1 MFLKRL
7 LGTNVKVELDL
18 SVYVTE
24 ADFKNALGVDTL
36 DFIKKTDLGN
46 LKLDI
51 DKLDIH
57 IFKNAPS
64 IFRCLE
70 IKIEKYRLIK

>member
-1 MFLKRL
+1 M
-7 LGTNVKVELDL
+7 

-24 ADFKNALGVDTL
+24 ADFKNAIGVDTL

-57 IFKNAPS
+57 MFKNAPS
-64 IFRCLE
+64 VFRCLK
-70 IKIEKYRLIK
+70 IKIENYRLIK